1 MTNRSMRRILPVFAL
16 ALAAHAEN
24 HVLTLRQAVDRA
36 LAQNPEAVM
45 ARLDQLKAAAAIR
58 LSKDPFVPRLTVGSG
73 LAYNNGFPLSI
84 EGSAPAAFEAR
95 ANAFLFNRP
104 QTYAIAQTK
113 ENARGAGFAAGEK
126 TDEITFRVASLYID
140 ADRAGR
146 LATMAQQQVESLD
159 RVLQTIHARVL
170 DGRELPI
177 TEQEA
182 NVNLLRARQRL
193 ATLEGDKDLAQHDLA
208 ATLGFSPLDTIQPP
222 EEERAPAEIPP
233 SEQDAMKA
241 ALDSNKELKRLESNY
256 QAKVLEIKGDKAQ
269 RLPKADLV
277 AQYAL
282 LTHYS
287 HYDEYFRTFKRNN
300 GELGASFS
308 VPLFTGPGV
317 KAVITQAEAD
327 QQHIRAEIDAARN
340 KIMLDLHQAYTNI
353 ETSEGARRLAQA
365 ELDLA
370 RSQLSVLLAQMN
382 EGRAS
387 LRQVEEARFGED
399 EKWIAFY
406 DAQFNVERARLN
418 VLRQTGQLA
427 ALMR

>member
-1 MTNRSMRRILPVFAL
+1 MRRILSVFVL
-16 ALAAHAEN
+16 ALAARAEN
-24 HVLTLRQAVDRA
+24 HVLTLKQAVDRA
-36 LAQNPEAVM
+36 LGQNPEALM
-45 ARLDQLKAAAAIR
+45 ARLAPFKAAAAIR
-58 LSKDPFVPRLTVGSG
+58 VAKDPFVPRLAVGSG

-95 ANAFLFNRP
+95 ANAYIFNRP
-104 QTYAIAQTK
+104 QTYAIAQAK

-126 TDEITFRVASLYID
+126 TDEIAFRVASLYID

-146 LATMAQQQVESLD
+146 LATMAQQQAESLQ
-159 RVLQTIHARVL
+159 RVLETVHARVL

-177 TEQEA
+177 SEQEA

-193 ATLEGDKDLAQHDLA
+193 STLEGDRDLTQHDLA
-208 ATLGFSPLDTIQPP
+208 STLGFSPIDTVQPA
-222 EEERAPAEIPP
+222 EQERAPTEIPS

-269 RLPKADLV
+269 RLPRADLV

-287 HYDEYFRTFKRNN
+287 HYDEYFRAFKRNN

-308 VPLFTGPGV
+308 VPLFTGPGL
-317 KAVITQAEAD
+317 KATINQAEAD
-327 QQHIRAEIDAARN
+327 QQHVRAEIDAARN
-340 KIMLDLHQAYTNI
+340 KIMLDLHQAYRNI
-353 ETSEGARRLAQA
+353 ENSEGARKLAQA

-370 RSQLSVLLAQMN
+370 RSQVSVLLAQMN

-387 LRQVEEARFGED
+387 LRQLEEARFNED
-399 EKWIAFY
+399 EKWIALY
-406 DAQFNVERARLN
+406 DAQFNAERARLN

-427 ALMR
+427 TLVR

>member
-1 MTNRSMRRILPVFAL
+1 MRRILSVFVL
-16 ALAAHAEN
+16 ALAARAEN
-24 HVLTLRQAVDRA
+24 HVLTLKQAVDRA
-36 LAQNPEAVM
+36 LAQNPEALM

-58 LSKDPFVPRLTVGSG
+58 VTKDPFVPRLAVGSG

-95 ANAFLFNRP
+95 ANAYIFNRP
-104 QTYAIAQTK
+104 QTYAIAQAK

-126 TDEITFRVASLYID
+126 TDEIAFRVASLYID

-146 LATMAQQQVESLD
+146 LATMAQQQAESLQ
-159 RVLQTIHARVL
+159 RVLETVHARVL

-177 TEQEA
+177 SEQEA

-193 ATLEGDKDLAQHDLA
+193 STLEGDRDLTQHDLA
-208 ATLGFSPLDTIQPP
+208 STLGFSAIDTVQPA
-222 EEERAPAEIPP
+222 EQERAPTEIPS

-269 RLPKADLV
+269 RLPRADLV

-287 HYDEYFRTFKRNN
+287 HYDEYFRAFKRNN

-308 VPLFTGPGV
+308 VPLFTGPGL
-317 KAVITQAEAD
+317 KATINQAEAD
-327 QQHIRAEIDAARN
+327 QQHVRAEIDAARN
-340 KIMLDLHQAYTNI
+340 KIMLDLHQAYRNI
-353 ETSEGARRLAQA
+353 ENSEGARKLAQA

-370 RSQLSVLLAQMN
+370 RSQVSVLLAQMN

-387 LRQVEEARFGED
+387 LRQLEEARFNED
-399 EKWIAFY
+399 EKWIALY
-406 DAQFNVERARLN
+406 DAQFNAERARLN

-427 ALMR
+427 TLVR

>member
-1 MTNRSMRRILPVFAL
+1 MRRILPVFAL
-16 ALAAHAEN
+16 ALAAHADN

-45 ARLDQLKAAAAIR
+45 ARLDQLKAAAGIR
-58 LSKDPFVPRLTVGSG
+58 VSKDPFVPRLSAGSG

-84 EGSAPAAFEAR
+84 EGSAPAVFEAR
-95 ANAFLFNRP
+95 ANAFVFNRP
-104 QTYAIAQTK
+104 QTYAIAQAK
-113 ENARGAGFAAGEK
+113 ENFRGAGFAAGEK

-146 LATMAQQQVESLD
+146 LATMAQQQVQSLE
-159 RVLQTIHARVL
+159 RVLETVHARVL

-177 TEQEA
+177 SEQEA

-193 ATLEGDKDLAQHDLA
+193 GTLEGDKDLAQHDLA
-208 ATLGFSPLDTIQPP
+208 ATLGFSPLDTVQPA
-222 EEERAPAEIPP
+222 EQERAPADIPS
-233 SEQDAMKA
+233 SEQDAIRA

-269 RLPKADLV
+269 RLPRADLV

-282 LTHYS
+282 LAHYS
-287 HYDEYFRTFKRNN
+287 NYDEYFRTFKRNN

-317 KAVITQAEAD
+317 KAIITQAEAD

-340 KIMLDLHQAYTNI
+340 KIMLDLHQAYNNI
-353 ETSEGARRLAQA
+353 EASEGGRRLAQA

-382 EGRAS
+382 EGRSS
-387 LRQVEEARFGED
+387 LRQVEEARFNED

-406 DAQFNVERARLN
+406 DAQFNAERARLN
-418 VLRQTGQLA
+418 ILRQTGQLA

>member
-1 MTNRSMRRILPVFAL
+1 MRRILSIFVL
-16 ALAAHAEN
+16 ALAARAEN
-24 HVLTLRQAVDRA
+24 HVLTLKQAVDRA
-36 LAQNPEAVM
+36 LAQNPEALM

-58 LSKDPFVPRLTVGSG
+58 VTKDPFVPRLTVGSG

-95 ANAFLFNRP
+95 ANAYIFNRP
-104 QTYAIAQTK
+104 QTYAIAQAK
-113 ENARGAGFAAGEK
+113 ENVRGAGFAAGEK
-126 TDEITFRVASLYID
+126 TDEIAFRVASLYID
-140 ADRAGR
+140 ADRAAR
-146 LATMAQQQVESLD
+146 LATMAQQQAESLQ
-159 RVLQTIHARVL
+159 RVLETVHARVL

-177 TEQEA
+177 SEQEA

-193 ATLEGDKDLAQHDLA
+193 STLEGDRDLTQHDLA
-208 ATLGFSPLDTIQPP
+208 STLGFSAIDTAQPA
-222 EEERAPAEIPP
+222 EQERAPAEIPS

-269 RLPKADLV
+269 RLPRADLV

-287 HYDEYFRTFKRNN
+287 HYDEYFRAFKRHN

-308 VPLFTGPGV
+308 VPLFTGPGL
-317 KAVITQAEAD
+317 KATINQAEAD

-340 KIMLDLHQAYTNI
+340 KVMLDLHQAYRNI
-353 ETSEGARRLAQA
+353 ETSEGARKLAQA

-370 RSQLSVLLAQMN
+370 RSQVSVLLAQMN

-387 LRQVEEARFGED
+387 LRQLEEARFNED
-399 EKWIAFY
+399 EKWIALY
-406 DAQFNVERARLN
+406 DAQFNAERARLN

-427 ALMR
+427 AVVR

>member
-1 MTNRSMRRILPVFAL
+1 MRRILPIFVL

-24 HVLTLRQAVDRA
+24 HVLTLKQAVDRA
-36 LAQNPEAVM
+36 LAQNPEALM

-58 LSKDPFVPRLTVGSG
+58 VTKDPFVPRLAVGSG

-95 ANAFLFNRP
+95 ANAYIFNRP
-104 QTYAIAQTK
+104 QTYAIAQAK

-126 TDEITFRVASLYID
+126 TDEIAFRVASLYID

-146 LATMAQQQVESLD
+146 LATMAQQQAESLQ
-159 RVLQTIHARVL
+159 RVLETVHARVL

-177 TEQEA
+177 SEQEA

-193 ATLEGDKDLAQHDLA
+193 STLEGDRDLTQHDLA
-208 ATLGFSPLDTIQPP
+208 STLGFSAIDTVQPA
-222 EEERAPAEIPP
+222 EQERAPAEIPS
-233 SEQDAMKA
+233 SEQDAMKT

-269 RLPKADLV
+269 RLPRADLV

-287 HYDEYFRTFKRNN
+287 HYDEYFRAFKRHN
-300 GELGASFS
+300 GEIGASFS
-308 VPLFTGPGV
+308 VPLFTGPGL
-317 KAVITQAEAD
+317 KATINQAEAD

-340 KIMLDLHQAYTNI
+340 KIMLDLHQAYRNI
-353 ETSEGARRLAQA
+353 ETSDGARKLAQA

-370 RSQLSVLLAQMN
+370 RSQVSVLLAQMN

-387 LRQVEEARFGED
+387 LRQLEEARFNED
-399 EKWIAFY
+399 EKWIALY
-406 DAQFNVERARLN
+406 DAQFNAERARLN

-427 ALMR
+427 ALVR

>member
-1 MTNRSMRRILPVFAL
+1 MRRILPVFAL

-45 ARLDQLKAAAAIR
+45 ARLDQLKAAAGIR
-58 LSKDPFVPRLTVGSG
+58 LAKDPFVPRLTVGSG

-95 ANAFLFNRP
+95 ANAFVFNRP
-104 QTYAIAQTK
+104 QTYAIAQAK
-113 ENARGAGFAAGEK
+113 ESARGAGFAAGEK

-146 LATMAQQQVESLD
+146 LATMAQQQAESLG
-159 RVLQTIHARVL
+159 RVLETVHARVL

-193 ATLEGDKDLAQHDLA
+193 GTLEGDRDLAQHDLA
-208 ATLGFSPLDTIQPP
+208 ATLGFSPLDTVQPA
-222 EEERAPAEIPP
+222 EQERAPAEIPA

-256 QAKVLEIKGDKAQ
+256 QVKVLEIKGDKAQ
-269 RLPKADLV
+269 RLPRADLV

-287 HYDEYFRTFKRNN
+287 HYDEYFRAFKRNN

-340 KIMLDLHQAYTNI
+340 KIMLDLHQAYSNI

-387 LRQVEEARFGED
+387 LRQVEEARFNED

-406 DAQFNVERARLN
+406 DAQFNAERARLN
-418 VLRQTGQLA
+418 ILRQTGQLA
-427 ALMR
+427 ALVR